1 MEYFNWITQ
10 MSYLA
15 WFTIGLLFTI
25 LEFFVPGVYLL
36 WFGFASF
43 SMGILAHFI
52 TFTPIETCVI
62 FALLATVYSALGWW
76 TYTKLLKKNS
86 EKNKNLN
93 DIAGSHIGKIYQL
106 SQDIVDGRGKAKV
119 GDSFWLVESKNENLK
134 KGDKVKVTG
143 VIDGVILEVE
153 KYEKK

>member
-1 MEYFNWITQ
+1 MEVETKLNVLNEEYNIKY
-10 MSYLA
+10 SRN
-15 WFTIGLLFTI
+15 
-25 LEFFVPGVYLL
+25 
-36 WFGFASF
+36 
-43 SMGILAHFI
+43 
-52 TFTPIETCVI
+52 PIEAIKTRLKSIDSI
-62 FALLATVYSALGWW
+62 FG
-76 TYTKLLKKNS
+76 KLKRKNLPLTLES
-86 EKNKNLN
+86 IEENLN

>member
-1 MEYFNWITQ
+1 MFDKI
-10 MSYLA
+10 
-15 WFTIGLLFTI
+15 
-25 LEFFVPGVYLL
+25 
-36 WFGFASF
+36 
-43 SMGILAHFI
+43 
-52 TFTPIETCVI
+52 
-62 FALLATVYSALGWW
+62 
-76 TYTKLLKKNS
+76 LKKNS

-106 SQDIVDGRGKAKV
+106 SQDMVDGRAKAKV